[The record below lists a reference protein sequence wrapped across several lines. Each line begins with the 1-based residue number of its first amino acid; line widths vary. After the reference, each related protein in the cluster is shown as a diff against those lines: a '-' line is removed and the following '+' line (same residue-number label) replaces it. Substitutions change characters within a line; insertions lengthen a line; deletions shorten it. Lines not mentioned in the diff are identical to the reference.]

1 MGKRQIR
8 IFEQDIAAQLPQVS
22 GKELSLVLKNDL
34 TLKGKIYKFDESQVF
49 FKDTIHRKHVIKQTT
64 IAEIILDNTTSY

>member
-34 TLKGKIYKFDESQVF
+34 TLKGKIYKFDGSQVF
-49 FKDTIHRKHVIKQTT
+49 FKDTIHRKHVIEQTT